1 MITNNTDNGT
11 IIYTE
16 NALANI
22 VGIKVLET
30 AGVQG
35 LVAKNPADGL
45 WKALQK
51 DNYAKGI
58 VITNEKDEDAL
69 SISIAISVAY
79 GVKFSEVAKNIITN
93 VKFELESLT
102 DLKVKN
108 ITVTIQEVRA

>member
-11 IIYTE
+11 VIYTE

-35 LVAKNPADGL
+35 LVAKSAADGL

-58 VITNEKDEDAL
+58 VIDNEKNEL
-69 SISIAISVAY
+69 TISIAIAVAY
-79 GVKFSEVAKNIITN
+79 GVKFSEVAKNIIST
-93 VKFELESLT
+93 VKFEVETLT
-102 DLKVKN
+102 ELKVKN
-108 ITVTIQEVRA
+108 LTVTIQAVRA